1 LGYLQSP
8 LGLTLHDIASPK
20 VKELFESF
28 HYFLGRYE
36 FPTDIDGVLL
46 HRSSDNNTL
55 WVRATEHIDQTTEY
69 EPPKILDP
77 GSAEESIWKTA
88 EAIYDE
94 PGYIASRFKGIKRP
108 VFFKLTRSSVV
119 FENQVKCREEMGF
132 KPGDEFPAHFL
143 PLIYS

>member
-1 LGYLQSP
+1 
-8 LGLTLHDIASPK
+8 LTLRDIASPK
-20 VKELFESF
+20 VKELFESL
-28 HYFLGRYE
+28 HYFLGRFE

-55 WVRATEHIDQTTEY
+55 WVRATEHIDQTTED

-143 PLIYS
+143 PLI